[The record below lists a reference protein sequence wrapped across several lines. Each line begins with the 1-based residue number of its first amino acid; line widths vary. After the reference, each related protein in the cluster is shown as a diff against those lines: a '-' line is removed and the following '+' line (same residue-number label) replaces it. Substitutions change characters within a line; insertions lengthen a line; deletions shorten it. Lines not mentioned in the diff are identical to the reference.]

1 VLKPSF
7 LEFILIVTHQ
17 ICDLQKILMGQTG
30 RGLITGYEG
39 HIDVMKYDKFQ
50 SLLMNRH
57 TKCEDVMKKI
67 DALGE
72 GIEFSCLK
80 FGGNP
85 TQENFTRFNWGF
97 GHDKNK

>member
-1 VLKPSF
+1 MVKHVFP
-7 LEFILIVTHQ
+7 EFILIVTYQ
-17 ICDLQKILMGQTG
+17 MYICELQKILMGQAG

-50 SLLMNRH
+50 SLLRNRH

-67 DALGE
+67 DAVGE

-80 FGGNP
+80 
-85 TQENFTRFNWGF
+85 
-97 GHDKNK
+97 